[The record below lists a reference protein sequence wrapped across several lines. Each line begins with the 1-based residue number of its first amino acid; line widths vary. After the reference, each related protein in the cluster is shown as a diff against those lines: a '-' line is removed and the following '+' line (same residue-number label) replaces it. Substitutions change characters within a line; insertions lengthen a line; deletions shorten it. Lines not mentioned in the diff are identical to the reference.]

1 MGRAFW
7 IAIIGGILGIL
18 VAMGVYLIA
27 FNYVSSYYTNAA
39 AAFVFS
45 IVGIAGGI
53 FEERKILGAVLM
65 FIGAIGIIFSLGFYG
80 ILTFILFLVGAIV
93 ILLQKKEQ
101 AIPSRGA
108 DTQMDER
115 KRYCKNC
122 GAEIVP
128 DSKYCSRCGTGQ
140 LKDNI

>member
-27 FNYVSSYYTNAA
+27 FNYVSSYYTNASS
-39 AAFVFS
+39 S
-45 IVGIAGGI
+45 IRLFYSRNRWRDIRRTENPRRSSNVH
-53 FEERKILGAVLM
+53 R
-65 FIGAIGIIFSLGFYG
+65 AIGIIFSLGFYG

>member
-1 MGRAFW
+1 MAKAFW
-7 IAIIGGILGIL
+7 LGIMGGILGIL

-53 FEERKILGAVLM
+53 LEGRKILGAVLM
-65 FIGAIGIIFSLGFYG
+65 FIGAIGIILSLGFYG

-93 ILLQKKEQ
+93 ILMQKKQ
-101 AIPSRGA
+101 VAAPIA
-108 DTQMDER
+108 
-115 KRYCKNC
+115 
-122 GAEIVP
+122 
-128 DSKYCSRCGTGQ
+128 GQ
-140 LKDNI
+140 NA